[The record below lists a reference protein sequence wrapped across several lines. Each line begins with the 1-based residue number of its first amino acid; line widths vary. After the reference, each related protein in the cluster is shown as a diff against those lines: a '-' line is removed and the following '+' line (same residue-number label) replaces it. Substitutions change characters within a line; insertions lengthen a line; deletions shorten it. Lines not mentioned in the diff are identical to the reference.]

1 VSGVAQ
7 LGVLSFVV
15 ANEGVQILLVL
26 LNGNVIL
33 FIHSVEVANEGHNN
47 LTLSRVITSNRRL
60 VFECNPVILLVNDD
74 IDVII
79 EDVRLLRRRDIV
91 MGESPSVASK
101 LIISLGLGSYLK
113 TIISS
118 LLFVVG
124 ENEAEFEVLLVG
136 HLFRVEDEATVELP
150 DTLIDLTVLLEKLQ
164 LHSIAL
170 SIIEIACCYQIV
182 NLHISGLIKVR

>member
-1 VSGVAQ
+1 MAQ

-15 ANEGVQILLVL
+15 ANEGVQTLLVL
-26 LNGNVIL
+26 LNGNVTL

-74 IDVII
+74 IEVII
-79 EDVRLLRRRDIV
+79 KDVRLLRRRDIV

-101 LIISLGLGSYLK
+101 LLVSLGLGSYLK

-118 LLFVVG
+118 LLYVVG

>member
-1 VSGVAQ
+1 MSGVAQ

-60 VFECNPVILLVNDD
+60 VFECNPVILLVNNN

-79 EDVRLLRRRDIV
+79 EDVRLLSRRDIV
-91 MGESPSVASK
+91 M
-101 LIISLGLGSYLK
+101 
-113 TIISS
+113 
-118 LLFVVG
+118 
-124 ENEAEFEVLLVG
+124 
-136 HLFRVEDEATVELP
+136 
-150 DTLIDLTVLLEKLQ
+150 
-164 LHSIAL
+164 
-170 SIIEIACCYQIV
+170 
-182 NLHISGLIKVR
+182 

>member
-1 VSGVAQ
+1 VSGVTQ
-7 LGVLSFVV
+7 LGIHRLVV
-15 ANEGVQILLVL
+15 PEEGIH
-26 LNGNVIL
+26 IL
-33 FIHSVEVANEGHNN
+33 FILINRDVSILIHSVEVANEGHNN

-60 VFECNPVILLVNDD
+60 VFECNPVILLVNDN

-101 LIISLGLGSYLK
+101 LLIPLGLGSYLK
-113 TIISS
+113 AIISS
-118 LLFVVG
+118 LLFIVG

-136 HLFRVEDEATVELP
+136 HLFRVKDEAAVELS

-170 SIIEIACCYQIV
+170 RIIEIACCNQIV